1 MRDYIFFC
9 LFKKFSYYF
18 SKILFFIIFKMLFL
32 TRISKLLLLLGF
44 ILVSSIILSV
54 HTISASSDITSSSFV
69 VPVDTFSPLGDWLIE
84 WGATWNVN
92 SLLERV
98 LNALIV
104 IFWVAAVFF
113 MTLGAWYMIIYHGQ
127 DELLSKWKTI
137 FTSGLIALVVALSAW
152 LIVRLFIYL
161 LYTS

>member
-1 MRDYIFFC
+1 
-9 LFKKFSYYF
+9 
-18 SKILFFIIFKMLFL
+18 MLFL
-32 TRISKLLLLLGF
+32 TQVLRLLFVLCFLISSCLAVWVNP
-44 ILVSSIILSV
+44 IQ
-54 HTISASSDITSSSFV
+54 ASSDITSSSFV
-69 VPVDTFSPLGDWLIE
+69 VPVGTFSPLGEWLIE
-84 WGATWNVN
+84 WGSRGNVN